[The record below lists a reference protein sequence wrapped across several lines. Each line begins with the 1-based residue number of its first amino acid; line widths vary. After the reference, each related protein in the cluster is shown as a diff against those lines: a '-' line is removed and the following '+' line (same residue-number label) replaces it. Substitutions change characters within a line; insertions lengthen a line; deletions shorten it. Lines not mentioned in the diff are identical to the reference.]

1 MVARRTTEAL
11 IRENG
16 ELMQFLYACPIGLV
30 ALDGKGN
37 MTMLN
42 PLAMQLIL
50 PLARNHEVTNL
61 FKILEPYAPDL
72 RAIIADFELRQGT
85 VCDNHRI
92 FVGRSDAHSAGKD
105 DEGATDVVLAC
116 TLVKL
121 GPDRFMA
128 TLADISVQVHQER
141 RLRAAEAWFSS
152 LIGGVEDFAALSLD
166 ANGLIEHVN
175 GSVARQT
182 GFMDH
187 ELVGRSLGLF
197 DAPDPA
203 SGALTTDEQIA
214 LATREGWHL
223 DEGWCAHRDGTRQW
237 SQRLI
242 SVCREEAGARGR
254 TIGGFTV
261 VMRAVTRQGGDAG
274 TLKRRLT
281 TDHLTGVAN
290 RAHFFEV
297 AERQAAQCRRDGVSA
312 AVIVLDIDHFKHV
325 NDSFG
330 HALGDE
336 VLKAVGASCKAALRP
351 GDTLARL
358 GGEEFV
364 VLMPAADLPM
374 ACETAERL
382 RAVIAAIQVDTPDV
396 SLGVTASFG
405 CACLDGRNPDLA
417 SVLAA
422 ADAALYVAKREGRDR
437 VAAAPGM
444 EAAA

>member
-1 MVARRTTEAL
+1 MVARRTIEAL
-11 IRENG
+11 DRENG

-30 ALDGKGN
+30 ALDDKGD

-61 FKILEPYAPDL
+61 FKLLEPYAPDL
-72 RAIIADFELRQGT
+72 RAIIADFEPRQGT
-85 VCDNHRI
+85 ICDNHRI
-92 FVGRSDAHSAGKD
+92 FVGRKDAPPAAGKD
-105 DEGATDVVLAC
+105 DRAPDLVLAC

-121 GPDRFMA
+121 APDRFMA
-128 TLADISVQVHQER
+128 TLADISAQVHQER
-141 RLRAAEAWFSS
+141 RLKTAEAWFSS
-152 LIGGVEDFAALSLD
+152 LIGGAEDFAALSLD
-166 ANGLIEHVN
+166 AHGLIEHVN

-182 GFMDH
+182 GYLHH
-187 ELVGRSLGLF
+187 ELVGRSLDLF

-223 DEGWCAHRDGTRQW
+223 DEGWCAHRDGSRQW

-254 TIGGFTV
+254 TIAGFTV
-261 VMRAVTRQGGDAG
+261 VMRAVTRQGADAG
-274 TLKRRLT
+274 MLKRRLT

-297 AERQAAQCRRDGVSA
+297 AERQIAQSRRDGTSA
-312 AVIVLDIDHFKHV
+312 AVVVLDIDHFKRI
-325 NDSFG
+325 NDGFG

-336 VLKAVGASCKAALRP
+336 VLKAVGVSCKAALRP
-351 GDTLARL
+351 SDTLARL

-364 VLMPAADLPM
+364 ILMPTADLQM

-382 RAVIAAIQVDTPDV
+382 RLLIAALEVEAPKGVI
-396 SLGVTASFG
+396 GVTASFG
-405 CACLDGRNPDLA
+405 CAVLDGRNTDLA

-437 VAAAPGM
+437 VAAAPSI
-444 EAAA
+444 EVAA